1 MRLCEMIIQ
10 IFFRMPV
17 LVKHETTGVFIAAV
31 KMVVDTAC
39 FLARR
44 PYQRQEG
51 VHKFLLFA
59 GLGLRIG
66 DQRYFFGHFRFFLF
80 RRVLVSL
87 KRRASADQVAVA
99 VYLID
104 ATHRRPIFAVAQ
116 RVDWKRRLLSAIGVR
131 PIGCNNFF

>member
-1 MRLCEMIIQ
+1 MGSAYERYQMRLGEMIVQ
-10 IFFRMPV
+10 ILFRIPIF
-17 LVKHETTGVFIAAV
+17 VKHETAGVFIAAV

-51 VHKFLLFA
+51 VHKFLLFS
-59 GLGLRIG
+59 GLGLQIG
-66 DQRYFFGHFRFFLF
+66 DQLYSFGNFRFSSF

-99 VYLID
+99 IYLID

-116 RVDWKRRLLSAIGVR
+116 
-131 PIGCNNFF
+131 